1 MMVKTTLKE
10 KRRRNTH
17 SHTQSSRMIQMLYS
31 NAKIILFLSYSITRM
46 KQLVSKTSKK
56 FSFHTYETIFLF
68 IFNIFR
74 LDLQHLWISL
84 EHAYIDKSCFC
95 TFHNRCNAQQVQ
107 QISII
112 CSCHRNYAFKW
123 IISFDFQN
131 VKP

>member
-17 SHTQSSRMIQMLYS
+17 SHTQSSIMIP
-31 NAKIILFLSYSITRM
+31 NAKIILFLTYSITRM

-74 LDLQHLWISL
+74 LDLQYLWISL
-84 EHAYIDKSCFC
+84 EHAYIDKSSFC

-107 QISII
+107 QI
-112 CSCHRNYAFKW
+112 
-123 IISFDFQN
+123 
-131 VKP
+131 